1 MAPVFNRIGEIMRE
15 VTLAWGSND
24 SLIEDVPSL
33 LLKSLSIG
41 ADGHER
47 DPFLDCS
54 RFGSGSCGEA
64 GPKLLLDG
72 LRKGTLNPD
81 AIGR

>member
-1 MAPVFNRIGEIMRE
+1 MRE
-15 VTLAWGSND
+15 MAFAQGSNG

-33 LLKSLSIG
+33 LFSSLRIR
-41 ADGHER
+41 ADGPER
-47 DPFLDCS
+47 DPFLECS
-54 RFGSGSCGEA
+54 SSGSGYRGEA

-81 AIGR
+81 AMYRAKLSSVWFTG